1 MGQSIVGNKQA
12 VVVSVC
18 VCVIISFI
26 DHLIGVD
33 RSGIGKGHPIE
44 RLIRKAIVLRARNA
58 LPRQVKP
65 IGFAGGEGVK
75 VNCGECP
82 LRGQSGNSSGN
93 LSCRRIQPPIA
104 SEPPKIS
111 GPVSGRAGQA
121 LAAGGN
127 EAVVGLDYDIHG
139 PLGGADF
146 SAV

>member
-18 VCVIISFI
+18 VCVPILFI

-33 RSGIGKGHPIE
+33 RSGIGKGHPME
-44 RLIRKAIVLRARNA
+44 GLVRKAGVLRAQNV
-58 LPRQVKP
+58 LSGQVKP

-82 LRGQSGNSSGN
+82 LCGQGGNSSGK
-93 LSCRRIQPPIA
+93 LICRRIQPPIA

-111 GPVSGRAGQA
+111 SPVSGRAGQT
-121 LAAGGN
+121 LAAGGG
-127 EAVVGLDYDIHG
+127 EAVAGLDYDIHS